1 MSMVFYCRKIILKS
15 LTVLPSMSKLCTPSL
30 FNGCM
35 HLAPGRWQDWQG
47 PTAEIVIGQSVCKT
61 QRLRHCSCRW
71 GEGLVAS
78 PLRMRTHEY
87 CSVKTIAQ
95 IWDLGATSDL
105 AIYTLVAS
113 QEWSVWYNEFRAADY
128 NGWRN
133 RQKGEANRGLWQ
145 KVDLQEK

>member
-1 MSMVFYCRKIILKS
+1 M
-15 LTVLPSMSKLCTPSL
+15 
-30 FNGCM
+30 
-35 HLAPGRWQDWQG
+35 
-47 PTAEIVIGQSVCKT
+47 
-61 QRLRHCSCRW
+61 
-71 GEGLVAS
+71 AS

-133 RQKGEANRGLWQ
+133 RQKGEREANDSDRRWIC
-145 KVDLQEK
+145 KKNNF